1 MDETAYAYYPVMN
14 SKLFSKDAAGGNPMK
29 TIQLKEGILSGD
41 TDAVEKA
48 APKAELP
55 KAEKNATPA
64 PVVVVAPAPLTPE
77 HAAQIA
83 QAEAR
88 VEHAEARVEHA
99 EARTEKAEARTEQAE
114 SRIEE
119 AKARTEQAESR
130 IEEAKTRTEHAEART
145 EQAEARTEQAE
156 ARTEEAKSRTEQ
168 AETRTEQ
175 AEMHTEQ
182 VVMQTELYERRSE
195 QAIRSSE
202 LNYRRLFEA
211 ARDGIL
217 VINPDTRKITDANPF
232 MTDLLGFQIEELRGK
247 ELWQIGMPKDADANR
262 EAFQVLLKNYFVRYE
277 HLPLQSK
284 TGQCC
289 EVEFVSNL
297 YEEAGQKVIQ
307 CNVRDITERKRAR
320 DEIEKLNL
328 DLERRVT
335 LRTSELKE
343 ANQELESFSY
353 SISHD
358 LRAPL
363 RAMVG
368 FTRIL
373 EKELGDKVSKESLH
387 AIERIR
393 LNATKMGELIDGLL
407 DFSSLGRQ
415 ALTKRKL
422 DPSTIVREVLEE
434 LKGDMEGRHVNMEV
448 TELPP
453 CTGDATLL
461 KQVFVNLLCN
471 ALKYS
476 TGSDPAVIKVGSVE
490 ENEETIYFVQDNGA
504 GFDMAYAD
512 KLFQVFQRLHG
523 ADQFEGTGV
532 GLAIVQRI
540 VQRHDGRIWAKSE
553 VNKGATFY
561 FTLGKA

>member
-1 MDETAYAYYPVMN
+1 MN
-14 SKLFSKDAAGGNPMK
+14 AKLFSKDAAGGNPMK

-41 TDAVEKA
+41 TDAVEKTA
-48 APKAELP
+48 PAPKAEQ
-55 KAEKNATPA
+55 NATPPPMA
-64 PVVVVAPAPLTPE
+64 VVTPVPVTKE

-83 QAEAR
+83 Q
-88 VEHAEARVEHA
+88 AEARVEHA

-119 AKARTEQAESR
+119 AKTRTEHAEARTEQ
-130 IEEAKTRTEHAEART
+130 AEART

-217 VINPDTRKITDANPF
+217 VINADTRKITDANPF
-232 MTDLLGFQIEELRGK
+232 IIDLLGFQIEELRGK
-247 ELWQIGMPKDADANR
+247 ELWQLGMPKDADANR
-262 EAFQVLLKNYFVRYE
+262 EAFCILQKDYFVRYE

-297 YEEAGQKVIQ
+297 YEEDGRKVIQ

-328 DLERRVT
+328 NLERRVT

-363 RAMVG
+363 RAMGG

-373 EKELGDKVSKESLH
+373 EKELAGKASKESLH

-393 LNATKMGELIDGLL
+393 SNATKMGELIDGLL

-422 DPSTIVREVLEE
+422 DPSSLVREVVEE
-434 LKGDMEGRHVNMEV
+434 LRGEMEGRRVEV
-448 TELPP
+448 EVAELPP

-523 ADQFEGTGV
+523 ADEFEGSGV

-540 VQRHDGRIWAKSE
+540 IQRHGGRIWAKSE
-553 VNKGATFY
+553 VNKGAVFY